1 MDGTL
6 LDLHFDNLVW
16 NDRLPRFHAAITR
29 LDLLS
34 AHRLIR
40 ETLERTRGALR
51 YYCLDHWSHEFGID
65 IHEIERELARFVRVR
80 PGVRG
85 LLDRARA
92 RGLRLVLATNAHPQ
106 SLARKLKLT
115 GIGRAFDVVV
125 SAHDLGHPKE
135 DDGFWSNLGEQL
147 HIIPQRTMFIDD
159 NPSVLLAAQRYGVR
173 ALYGIARP
181 DSRGP
186 RVRLGE
192 FHCLESFDELCA

>member
-1 MDGTL
+1 
-6 LDLHFDNLVW
+6 
-16 NDRLPRFHAAITR
+16 
-29 LDLLS
+29 
-34 AHRLIR
+34 
-40 ETLERTRGALR
+40 ETLEKTRGTLR

-65 IHEIERELARFVRVR
+65 LHEIERDLARFVRVR

-135 DDGFWSNLGEQL
+135 DDGFWSSLGEQL
-147 HIIPQRTMFIDD
+147 HIIPQRAMFIDD
-159 NPSVLLAAQRYGVR
+159 NPSVLLAAQRNGLR

-186 RVRLGE
+186 RVRL
-192 FHCLESFDELCA
+192 DE